1 MDSKEQ
7 VKLKFGFYI
16 VADIIKKGLVV
27 YILAALLG
35 VFLKVL
41 IVHFSFLFLRQVT
54 YGWHSRTNK
63 GCILGSVF
71 VFVIFPYAINLV
83 DLSATMVYGSSLI
96 VIASIYLIGPIGTL
110 INPIQ
115 DEKKLLKNK
124 LLIRL
129 FLLLIFMCVIP
140 LGVFQYI
147 LVGVTIQLTTLLIQ
161 SLKNGGVK
169 YG

>member
-16 VADIIKKGLVV
+16 IADIIKKGLVI

-41 IVHFSFLFLRQVT
+41 IVHFSFLYMRQVT
-54 YGWHSRTNK
+54 YGWHSRTHK
-63 GCILGSVF
+63 GCMLGSVF

-83 DLSATMVYGSSLI
+83 DFSAEMVYGSSLI
-96 VIASIYLIGPIGTL
+96 VIASIYLLGPIGTQ

-115 DEKKLLKNK
+115 DEKKN
-124 LLIRL
+124 
-129 FLLLIFMCVIP
+129 F
-140 LGVFQYI
+140 
-147 LVGVTIQLTTLLIQ
+147 
-161 SLKNGGVK
+161 
-169 YG
+169 